1 MKWLVLM
8 ALLANLL
15 FFIAH
20 NNRTV
25 TPVSAYGS
33 NGSYAGQNA
42 PSLLLLAERPEPI
55 ERQLAVNA
63 NYPPAHSAQSDWCE
77 LIGPF

>member
-1 MKWLVLM
+1 MSSTSGAIGKPVV
-8 ALLANLL
+8 
-15 FFIAH
+15 FIAQ

-33 NGSYAGQNA
+33 DGSHAGQNA

-55 ERQLAVNA
+55 ERQLTISA
-63 NYPPAHSAQSDWCE
+63 NSSPAHSVQSD
-77 LIGPF
+77 